1 MHTKKRKKVLSPWAN
16 SISTTVP
23 DDIRTEISVEN
34 HWEIL
39 YTNVD
44 IIGYD
49 ETVTNAD
56 EGLNYILFYNQ
67 YTGVLK
73 GFLYIES
80 YVNSNNNAY
89 WLLSIDGG
97 TKLFNFVPE
106 FAKPLDSTES
116 PYQISISAIT
126 KNGLTQGFEQGWNCF
141 MVELAYDENS
151 MNEQLSISGYALNE
165 STYEFTGAY
174 NSTSEG
180 TIVTSTNDSSNPIEG
195 IANAFG
201 NAGKNWINNNIGSD
215 ASKPIKII
223 IGGISSLI
231 EKGISGF
238 ISAGLN
244 LIFNSVVGST
254 HTSYDLQFS
263 TNGKITVTGKSSQPS
278 SGMIKPI
285 AGVPLDGL
293 GKRLGV
299 WNLKTVPEYNVNA
312 PLQLKGW
319 TQNTSGKL
327 FLCL

>member
-1 MHTKKRKKVLSPWAN
+1 MDEYIEQNIPRTSANTRSNINKPWIECKECILKSGKKVLSPWAN

-126 KNGLTQGFEQGWNCF
+126 KNGLTQGFEQG
-141 MVELAYDENS
+141 
-151 MNEQLSISGYALNE
+151 
-165 STYEFTGAY
+165 
-174 NSTSEG
+174 
-180 TIVTSTNDSSNPIEG
+180 
-195 IANAFG
+195 
-201 NAGKNWINNNIGSD
+201 
-215 ASKPIKII
+215 
-223 IGGISSLI
+223 
-231 EKGISGF
+231 
-238 ISAGLN
+238 
-244 LIFNSVVGST
+244 
-254 HTSYDLQFS
+254 
-263 TNGKITVTGKSSQPS
+263 
-278 SGMIKPI
+278 
-285 AGVPLDGL
+285 
-293 GKRLGV
+293 
-299 WNLKTVPEYNVNA
+299 
-312 PLQLKGW
+312 
-319 TQNTSGKL
+319 
-327 FLCL
+327 